1 MENEN
6 LNERESLRLISD
18 MIERAKRTEI
28 DRLNFVTLYGILGL
42 AVYIVTLTMPG
53 RGYERLWTVVAAVSY
68 GVPFVYHRMWKRPMT
83 ITGQVVKQGWGCF
96 ALVGLF
102 LPVVV
107 SMDRPLFAAP
117 LMSIVL
123 SGALFM
129 LSGIFRN
136 KAIMWCGF
144 IGLAFNLL
152 TIADNGRPTISSIGW
167 NCVFLIYSVKIGL
180 MIDKKADKIK
190 MPC

>member
-1 MENEN
+1 
-6 LNERESLRLISD
+6 
-18 MIERAKRTEI
+18 
-28 DRLNFVTLYGILGL
+28 
-42 AVYIVTLTMPG
+42 MPG

-107 SMDRPLFAAP
+107 STDKPLFAAP

-152 TIADNGRPTISSIGW
+152 TIADNGRTTI
-167 NCVFLIYSVKIGL
+167 
-180 MIDKKADKIK
+180 
-190 MPC
+190 